1 MEVERLQIHQNL
13 ELRLRYMEQQ
23 DPLVL
28 LVQPDLQERVE
39 PPVLLV
45 HQVHPEPP
53 GLAEPPER
61 AERRVLLELLEQVV
75 LQDPQEH
82 PEQAERRVLL
92 ELPEQVVL
100 REPPEQVVLQDPPE
114 HLEQAGHRVL
124 VV

>member
-82 PEQAERRVLL
+82 PERAERRVLL

-100 REPPEQVVLQDPPE
+100 QDLQEPLEQVDP
-114 HLEQAGHRVL
+114 LVL

>member
-45 HQVHPEPP
+45 HQVHQEPP

-61 AERRVLLELLEQVV
+61 
-75 LQDPQEH
+75 
-82 PEQAERRVLL
+82 AERRVLL

>member
-13 ELRLRYMEQQ
+13 ESRLRYMEQR

-28 LVQPDLQERVE
+28 LVQPDLQERAE

-45 HQVHPEPP
+45 HQEPL
-53 GLAEPPER
+53 GLA
-61 AERRVLLELLEQVV
+61 
-75 LQDPQEH
+75 DPQE
-82 PEQAERRVLL
+82 PREQAEHRVLL

-100 REPPEQVVLQDPPE
+100 QDLQEPLEQVDP
-114 HLEQAGHRVL
+114 LVL